1 MARRGVGELPGDQ
14 RGEQVRHV
22 RGAGDGGVVLLGLS
36 RTGTAPQSR
45 ASASTSSTASGAE
58 PSCGVTAQGRPSNS
72 AALAASG
79 PERSLPAIG
88 WPPT

>member
-1 MARRGVGELPGDQ
+1 MRGPGD
-14 RGEQVRHV
+14 R
-22 RGAGDGGVVLLGLS
+22 GVVLDRAQPHRYGAAQPGERLDELDGVRA
-36 RTGTAPQSR
+36 RTS
-45 ASASTSSTASGAE
+45 
-58 PSCGVTAQGRPSNS
+58 SCGVTAQGRPSNS